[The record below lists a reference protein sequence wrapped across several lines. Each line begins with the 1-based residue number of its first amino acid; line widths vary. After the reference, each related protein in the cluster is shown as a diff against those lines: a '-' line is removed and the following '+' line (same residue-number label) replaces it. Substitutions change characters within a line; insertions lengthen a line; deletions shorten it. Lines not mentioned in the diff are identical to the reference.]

1 MTALQSVS
9 MGLIWNTIAT
19 PDIEED
25 VDIDVEQEAELEPPW
40 RVFIINDDVTT
51 FDFVIRILQSVFEK
65 DTMTAEQ
72 IAWVTHTKGSCY
84 VGTYPKPD
92 AESRVG
98 KAKFAAQ
105 LEGFPLRFHLEPE
118 S

>member
-1 MTALQSVS
+1 MQSDPLS
-9 MGLIWNTIAT
+9 YILATIAT

-25 VDIDVEQEAELEPPW
+25 VDADVEQEAELEPPW

-51 FDFVIRILQSVFEK
+51 FEFVIRILQSVFEK
-65 DTMTAEQ
+65 DLMTAEQ

-84 VGTYPKPD
+84 VGTYPRSG
-92 AESRVG
+92 AETRVS

-105 LEGFPLRFHLEPE
+105 LEGFPLRFHMEPE
-118 S
+118 E